1 MADRG
6 LVDLI
11 IGRIPRLT
19 PAERVRVCIHCNQ
32 EADLLGLS
40 KGAMEA
46 LVGRSLDQQWD
57 MDAVYA
63 QAEQDAAAARMRGI
77 GYVSY
82 VSPQY
87 PPLLREIYDPPAIL
101 FYRGQLPNPE
111 LPIVGIV
118 GTRRPSAA
126 ALTQAYDMAKA
137 LAHAGIP
144 VIAGLALGIDGMAHR
159 GNSDGGAPTIAVLGS
174 GLDEV
179 YPAGNRLLAR
189 RIVEQG
195 GVLLSEYP
203 PGTTPRKWHFP
214 ARNRIISALARGT
227 VIVEAPESSGAL
239 ITARFAL
246 EQGRDLWVASAGL
259 VSPQG
264 AGTRKL
270 AAEGAQVISSAAA
283 ILKEWGITPKK
294 TPGEPPSEGE
304 FSVSAWAASLAHTL
318 HLGYE
323 DR

>member
-6 LVDLI
+6 LVDVM

-19 PAERVRVCIHCNQ
+19 PAERVRLCIRCNQ
-32 EADLLGLS
+32 EADLWGLS
-40 KGAMEA
+40 QKTIET
-46 LVGRSLDQQWD
+46 LIGRSLTRPWD
-57 MDAVYA
+57 MDAVHA
-63 QAEQDAAAARMRGI
+63 QAERDVAVARMRGI

-118 GTRRPSAA
+118 GTRRPSGA
-126 ALTQAYDMAKA
+126 ALTQAYNMAKT
-137 LAHAGIP
+137 LGHAGIP

-239 ITARFAL
+239 ITARFVL

-259 VSPQG
+259 ASPQG
-264 AGTRKL
+264 VGTRKL
-270 AAEGAQVISSAAA
+270 ASEGAKVISSAGE
-283 ILKEWGITPKK
+283 ILDEWGISPKEA
-294 TPGEPPSEGE
+294 PVSPHEEGA
-304 FSVSAWAASLAHTL
+304 FSVSAWTASLAQNL
-318 HLGYE
+318 HLGYG

>member
-1 MADRG
+1 MVDRG

-32 EADLLGLS
+32 EADLFGLS
-40 KGAMEA
+40 KRAMED
-46 LVGRSLDQQWD
+46 LVGRSLKQSWNL
-57 MDAVYA
+57 DALHA
-63 QAEQDAAAARMRGI
+63 QAEQDAAVARMRGI
-77 GYVSY
+77 GYVAY

-101 FYRGQLPNPE
+101 FYRGKLPNPE
-111 LPIVGIV
+111 LPIVGVV
-118 GTRRPSAA
+118 GTRHPSAV
-126 ALTQAYDMAKA
+126 ALTQAYA
-137 LAHAGIP
+137 LAKDLAYGGIP

-179 YPAGNRLLAR
+179 YPAGNRLLAQ
-189 RIVEQG
+189 RIVARG

-259 VSPQG
+259 ASPQG
-264 AGTRKL
+264 AGTQKL
-270 AAEGAQVISSAAA
+270 AREGAQVISSAAE
-283 ILKEWGITPKK
+283 IFKEWGITPRE
-294 TPGEPPSEGE
+294 TPNSPRVEGE
-304 FSVSAWAASLAHTL
+304 FSVSAWTASLAHTL

>member
-6 LVDLI
+6 LVDLM
-11 IGRIPRLT
+11 IGRIPRLS
-19 PAERVRVCIHCNQ
+19 PVERVRVCVHCNQ
-32 EADLLGLS
+32 EADLFGLS
-40 KGAMEA
+40 KRAMEI
-46 LVGRSLDQQWD
+46 LVGRSLDQRWD
-57 MDAVYA
+57 LDALYT
-63 QAEQDAAAARMRGI
+63 QAERDATVARMWGI
-77 GYVSY
+77 GYVAY

-111 LPIVGIV
+111 LPIVGII
-118 GTRRPSAA
+118 GTRHPSAA
-126 ALTQAYDMAKA
+126 ALTQAYNMAKD
-137 LAHAGIP
+137 LAHMGIP

-189 RIVEQG
+189 RIIEQG

-203 PGTTPRKWHFP
+203 PGTSPRKWHFP

-239 ITARFAL
+239 ITARFVL
-246 EQGRDLWVASAGL
+246 EQGRDLWVASAGID
-259 VSPQG
+259 SPQG

-270 AAEGAQVISSAAA
+270 VTEGAKVISSAAE
-283 ILKEWGITPKK
+283 ILKEWDITPKEA
-294 TPGEPPSEGE
+294 PRQPLPEGE
-304 FSVSAWAASLAHTL
+304 FSVSAWTASLAHTL